1 MKVKEQ
7 SIKQV
12 SQQTNKTGLKKLG
25 LRELVK
31 VEARV
36 RSGCTKSE
44 VDPGVRTD
52 LMAV

>member
-36 RSGCTKSE
+36 RSGCTKSFTN
-44 VDPGVRTD
+44 DCGISYRSS
-52 LMAV
+52 